1 MGKEFSSPDLCSEN
15 KRTIFIPCHFCG
27 MGFVLLCLSKYK
39 RMKTIKIFTILSIAA
54 LALACN
60 RQVTRL
66 NPDQQVDLSGR
77 WNDTDSK
84 LVAEEMI
91 QDVTNRPWHNEF
103 RLKNDTKPTII
114 VGYVQN
120 KSAEHIEAETFIK
133 DIEKQFI
140 NSGFVRVVS
149 NAEFREKL
157 REERADQGEYSSPET
172 QAKWGKEL
180 GADFMMFG
188 LITAIT
194 DSYKKEKVV
203 SYKVNLE
210 LTNIETNEKVWLGD
224 KEIKKFI
231 KN

>member
-1 MGKEFSSPDLCSEN
+1 MNS
-15 KRTIFIPCHFCG
+15 
-27 MGFVLLCLSKYK
+27 
-39 RMKTIKIFTILSIAA
+39 TIKLSI
-54 LALACN
+54 LALAVVLIAGCS
-60 RQVTRL
+60 RQVTRI

-91 QDVTNRPWHNEF
+91 KDVTGRPWHNDF
-103 RLKNDTKPTII
+103 RIAESRKPTMN
-114 VGYVQN
+114 GGDVQN
-120 KSAEHIEAETFIK
+120 KSSEHIESETFIK
-133 DIEKQFI
+133 DIEREFI

-149 NAEFREKL
+149 NSEFREKL
-157 REERADQGEYSSPET
+157 REERAEQGEFASPET

-188 LITAIT
+188 IITAVT

-203 SYKVNLE
+203 NYKINLE
-210 LTNIETNEKVWLGD
+210 LSNIETSEKVWIGD
-224 KEIKKFI
+224 KEIKKYI

>member
-1 MGKEFSSPDLCSEN
+1 MN
-15 KRTIFIPCHFCG
+15 RITQ
-27 MGFVLLCLSKYK
+27 LS
-39 RMKTIKIFTILSIAA
+39 MIVIAVVM
-54 LALACN
+54 LASCN
-60 RQVTRL
+60 RQVTRI

-91 QDVTNRPWHNEF
+91 QDVTGRPWHNDF
-103 RLKNDTKPTII
+103 RIENDRKPVVI

-120 KSAEHIEAETFIK
+120 KSAEHIESETFIK
-133 DIEKQFI
+133 DIEREFI

-157 REERADQGEYSSPET
+157 REERAEQGEFASPET

-188 LITAIT
+188 VITAVT

-203 SYKVNLE
+203 NYKVNLE
-210 LTNIETNEKVWLGD
+210 LTNIETNEKVWIGD
-224 KEIKKFI
+224 KEIKKYI

>member
-1 MGKEFSSPDLCSEN
+1 M
-15 KRTIFIPCHFCG
+15 KRITQISLVI
-27 MGFVLLCLSKYK
+27 
-39 RMKTIKIFTILSIAA
+39 ILSMVV
-54 LALACN
+54 LSCS
-60 RQVTRL
+60 RKVTRI

-91 QDVTNRPWHNEF
+91 KDVTGRPWHNNF
-103 RLKNDTKPTII
+103 RIEEDRKPVVI

-120 KSAEHIEAETFIK
+120 KSSEHIESETFIK
-133 DIEKQFI
+133 DIEREFI

-157 REERADQGEYSSPET
+157 RQERAEQGEFASPET

-188 LITAIT
+188 VITAVT

-203 SYKVNLE
+203 NYKVNLE
-210 LTNIETNEKVWLGD
+210 LSNIESNEKVWIGN

>member
-1 MGKEFSSPDLCSEN
+1 MKLFKFFGIVAVVIATVSCS
-15 KRTIFIPCHFCG
+15 
-27 MGFVLLCLSKYK
+27 
-39 RMKTIKIFTILSIAA
+39 
-54 LALACN
+54 
-60 RQVTRL
+60 RQVTRI

-91 QDVTNRPWHNEF
+91 KDVTGRPWHNNF
-103 RLKNDTKPTII
+103 RIEESRKPVVI

-133 DIEKQFI
+133 DIEREFI

-157 REERADQGEYSSPET
+157 REERAEQGEFASPET

-188 LITAIT
+188 VITAVT

-203 SYKVNLE
+203 NYKVNLE
-210 LTNIETNEKVWLGD
+210 LSNIESNEKVWIGD
-224 KEIKKFI
+224 KEIKKYI

>member
-1 MGKEFSSPDLCSEN
+1 MKKITQFSL
-15 KRTIFIPCHFCG
+15 I
-27 MGFVLLCLSKYK
+27 M
-39 RMKTIKIFTILSIAA
+39 
-54 LALACN
+54 LALVVLASCN
-60 RQVTRL
+60 RQVTRI

-91 QDVTNRPWHNEF
+91 QDVTGRPWHNNFKIE
-103 RLKNDTKPTII
+103 NDRKPVVI

-120 KSAEHIEAETFIK
+120 KSAEHIESETFIK
-133 DIEKQFI
+133 DIEREFI

-149 NAEFREKL
+149 NSVFREKL
-157 REERADQGEYSSPET
+157 REERAQQGEFASPET

-188 LITAIT
+188 VITAVT

-203 SYKVNLE
+203 NYKVNLE
-210 LTNIETNEKVWLGD
+210 LVDIETSEKVWLGD
-224 KEIKKFI
+224 KEIKKYI